1 MSEFFL
7 STDMVDERYRTAFWQ
22 EVSKLIYEVSPV
34 DEDGH
39 AELIGTI
46 RSRIFDSMVLGDT
59 TFNEQICRRTPEII
73 ARSNLDICLLQLVLS
88 GEYTGDF
95 DGTYVQ
101 VQPGDMFFVD
111 LTKVLDSH
119 KEAGA
124 RVTLAIPRFEIN
136 KWFPAKDLH
145 GLILPRNVNINQV
158 LFDFILSLD
167 GALDFIQETEI
178 PAIKEAL
185 VLLLV
190 AAVNGVALSPAQSS
204 AIDQTMR
211 QRVIDYI
218 DLNIRDR
225 RLSPKTIMANFK
237 LSHSH
242 LYRQFEQDDGITKLI
257 RQKRL
262 DLAYRYLIHS
272 KGKAETLKEIAYK
285 CGFSDRAQFT
295 RLFKERYDVS
305 PHDLRELKRLPGHD
319 PMSASN
325 LHQHIEDHL
334 TRIQPAKP

>member
-1 MSEFFL
+1 MPEFFL
-7 STDMVDERYRTAFWQ
+7 STDMVDEKSRNAFWQ
-22 EVSKLIYEVSPV
+22 EVSKLIYEVSPA
-34 DEDGH
+34 DENVET
-39 AELIGTI
+39 ELIGTI
-46 RSRIFDSMVLGDT
+46 RSRLFDSMVLGDT
-59 TFNEQICRRTPEII
+59 TFNEQICRRTPEMI
-73 ARSNLDICLLQLVLS
+73 ARTDLDICLLQLVLS

-95 DGTYVQ
+95 DGTNVY
-101 VQPGDMFFVD
+101 VQPGDMFFMD
-111 LTKVLDSH
+111 LTKVLDSR
-119 KEAGA
+119 KEAGS
-124 RVTLAIPRFEIN
+124 RVTLAIPRFELN
-136 KWFPAKDLH
+136 KWFPSKDLH
-145 GLILPRNVNINQV
+145 GLVLPRNLNINQV

-167 GALDFIQETEI
+167 GALDFIQENEI
-178 PAIKEAL
+178 PGIKEAL

-204 AIDQTMR
+204 AIDQSMR
-211 QRVIDYI
+211 QRVMDYI
-218 DLNIRDR
+218 DLNIRDQ
-225 RLSPKTIMANFK
+225 RLSPKTIMAHFK

-295 RLFKERYDVS
+295 RLFKDRYDVS
-305 PHDLRELKRLPGHD
+305 PQDLRELKQVPGHD

-325 LHQHIEDHL
+325 LHQHIHDHL
-334 TRIQPAKP
+334 ARIQPAKS

>member
-1 MSEFFL
+1 MPEFFL
-7 STDMVDERYRTAFWQ
+7 STDMVDEKYRNAFWQ
-22 EVSKLIYEVSPV
+22 EVSKLIYEVSPA
-34 DEDGH
+34 DDNGQ
-39 AELIGTI
+39 AELVGTI
-46 RSRIFDSMVLGDT
+46 RSRLFDSMVLGDT
-59 TFNEQICRRTPEII
+59 TFNDQICRRTPEII
-73 ARSNLDICLLQLVLS
+73 ARTDLDICLLQLILS
-88 GEYTGDF
+88 GECTGDF
-95 DGTYVQ
+95 DGTSVY
-101 VQPGDMFFVD
+101 VQPGDMLFMD
-111 LTKVLDSH
+111 LTKVADSR
-119 KEAGA
+119 KEAGS
-124 RVTLAIPRFEIN
+124 RVTLAIPRFELN

-145 GLILPRNVNINQV
+145 GLVLPRNVNINQV

-167 GALDFIQETEI
+167 GALDFIQENEI
-178 PAIKEAL
+178 PGIKEAL

-204 AIDQTMR
+204 AIDQSMR
-211 QRVIDYI
+211 QRVMDYI
-218 DLNIRDR
+218 DLNIRDQ
-225 RLSPKTIMANFK
+225 RLSPKTIMAHFK

-295 RLFKERYDVS
+295 RLFKDRYDVS
-305 PHDLRELKRLPGHD
+305 PQDLRELKQVPGHD

-325 LHQHIEDHL
+325 LHQHIQDHL
-334 TRIQPAKP
+334 ARIQPAKA